1 MSIDPNIQSDYVL
14 ATPDK
19 TIVNAGGKPIK
30 KPKNTTTTDG
40 KKVSQDEALKKL
52 TSQLPDVKGYRILC
66 MVPEAD
72 EKYESGLIKSDAVK
86 QIQEHSTVVLFV
98 MQLGDLAYK
107 DEARFP
113 SGAWCKEGDFVITRA
128 YAGTRIK
135 IHGKE
140 FRIINDD
147 TVEAVVDDP
156 RGYERA
162 QENSMAEIINEM
174 PDEVEGEELEVNL
187 DKDKKET
194 KVEKSTADVERVEQ
208 PPKQEELFVEEEDDT
223 PPEDRGKE
231 PLPKDMVE
239 DLEKDD
245 LEGYSERVKQRMAQL
260 KKVWHDERRAK
271 EEAARE
277 KEEAIA
283 YAKKVAEQNKK
294 LQNTLSSG
302 EEDYIKTVLSS
313 AESEV
318 NIAKRDYREAYDSGD
333 TDAIVEAQAKMNDA
347 QLKLAQAK
355 VLKPQYKSSQTQE
368 SGVELNQN
376 STPNIPKPDA
386 KAQAWQDA
394 NTWFGRDEEMTSLA
408 LGLHEKLVRSGV
420 NPSTDEYYRR
430 IDETMQKRFPE
441 NFGDNSLEPAEKPA
455 QRKPSNVVAPATRST
470 APKKVRLSKTQV
482 AFAKKLKLTPE
493 QYAREMIKLENANG

>member
-1 MSIDPNIQSDYVL
+1 MSI

-19 TIVNAGGKPIK
+19 TIVSSSGAPIK
-30 KPKNTTTTDG
+30 TKNTKTTDG
-40 KKVSQDEALKKL
+40 KKVSEDEALAKL

-66 MVPEAD
+66 MVPEVED
-72 EKYESGLIKSDAVK
+72 TYEGGIIKSDSVK
-86 QIQEHSTVVLFV
+86 QLQEHATVVLFV
-98 MQLGDLAYK
+98 MQLGDLAYQ

-113 SGAWCKEGDFVITRA
+113 TGAWCKEGDFVITRA

-162 QENSMAEIINEM
+162 QENSMAEIINEI
-174 PDEVEGEELEVNL
+174 PDELDMKGEELEVDL
-187 DKDKKET
+187 DEGKKAEP
-194 KVEKSTADVERVEQ
+194 EKSTSDVERVEQ
-208 PPKQEELFVEEEDDT
+208 PKKVEPELEIEEEDDT

-231 PLPKDMVE
+231 PLPDDIVKEVE
-239 DLEKDD
+239 EDT
-245 LEGYSERVKQRMAQL
+245 LEGYSDRVKQRFAQL
-260 KKVWHDERRAK
+260 KKGYHDERR
-271 EEAARE
+271 E
-277 KEEAIA
+277 KEKAERERQEAVS
-283 YAKKVAEQNKK
+283 YAQQVAEQNKK
-294 LQNTLSSG
+294 LQTTLSTG
-302 EEDYIKTVLSS
+302 EEDYIKTLVS
-313 AESEV
+313 ASE
-318 NIAKRDYREAYDSGD
+318 NELNMAKRDYKEAYELGE
-333 TDAIVEAQAKMNDA
+333 TDAIVEAQAKMNEA
-347 QLKLAQAK
+347 QMKLSRASR
-355 VLKPQYKSSQTQE
+355 LKPQYTASQKE
-368 SGVELNQN
+368 ENSVELNQN
-376 STPNIPKPDA
+376 STSNIPKPDPR
-386 KAQAWQDA
+386 AQAWQDA

-408 LGLHEKLVRSGV
+408 LGLHEKLVRNGV

-441 NFGDNSLEPAEKPA
+441 NFGDNSLESDKPA